1 MNIAIIGATGH
12 SGQKILAEAIERGH
26 IVTAIVRDETKLEQ
40 DVKVIEKDLFDLTTA
55 DIEPFDVVISTFNAP
70 AGKEEMHVSAN
81 QHLISIFEDAP
92 QVRLVVVGGAGSLFM
107 DDSKT
112 TRLSETKDFPAAYL
126 PTATNMCKSLE
137 DYKKSSATWTYIS
150 PAAMFDLAGERTG
163 HYTLGGDVFHTNAK
177 GESYISYAD
186 YAIALMDEVESG
198 KHVGERISVVN

>member
-112 TRLSETKDFPAAYL
+112 TRLSETKNFPATYL
-126 PTATNMCKSLE
+126 PTATNMGKSLE
-137 DYKKSSATWTYIS
+137 DYKKSGATWTYIS

-163 HYTLGGDVFHTNAK
+163 NYTLGGDVFHTNAK